1 VNLLFFMTPRIL
13 APYTKTASTNT
24 LEVMAK
30 REQGMKGI
38 FEGDDRDPAA
48 KKMKELKA
56 KVENQQKAPLYDE
69 EDAAHYRNLN
79 DRAVEAP
86 EVEEL
91 EVPDYQSIQKSI
103 E

>member
-1 VNLLFFMTPRIL
+1 
-13 APYTKTASTNT
+13 
-24 LEVMAK
+24 MAK

-56 KVENQQKAPLYDE
+56 KVESQQNAPLYDE

-91 EVPDYQSIQKSI
+91 EVPDYQSIQKSS